1 MTVNV
6 RPPAGNFGQEDQKTM
21 SKKLFISFASLLG
34 IAAFAVMP
42 VAAQAS
48 ATSGHYYKT
57 EGATGI
63 VKEGVQAPVD
73 AFGTLTLKN
82 TAGGTGAALTCHNV
96 VGGFAE
102 NPKGS
107 GTETGH
113 SGPAGIGE
121 TQSFNPYDCTSP
133 ACTAATT
140 GGGPATYLSV
150 AAEPTPYK
158 SPTEPGG
165 SATNLAWPSFLKV
178 DTTATRS
185 EPTIRS
191 VTTYSK
197 VNVHCH
203 VETGANGVTGEPE
216 FGVVTN
222 EISEGSNQPYT
233 GQTVETGNKPFPAYP
248 KTIFDNPSPENGEGS
263 GELHGPAGEE
273 TRKGKTEGALFVVNY
288 AEAGVIVTK
297 VG

>member
-1 MTVNV
+1 
-6 RPPAGNFGQEDQKTM
+6 M
-21 SKKLFISFASLLG
+21 SKKLFISFASVLAT
-34 IAAFAVMP
+34 AAFVVVP
-42 VAAQAS
+42 TAAQAAVGS
-48 ATSGHYYKT
+48 PHYYKG
-57 EGATGI
+57 EAATTI
-63 VKEGVQAPVD
+63 AKENVQVPAA

-82 TAGGTGAALTCHNV
+82 TAGGTGASLTCHNV
-96 VGGFAE
+96 VGGFVE

-121 TQSFNPYDCTSP
+121 TQSFNPYACTSA

-158 SPTEPGG
+158 SPAEPGG
-165 SATNLAWPSFLKV
+165 TATNLAWKSTLKT
-178 DTTATRS
+178 DTTAKRS
-185 EPTIRS
+185 ETTIRS
-191 VTTYSK
+191 ITAYSK

-203 VETGANGVTGEPE
+203 VETGANPETGEPI

-222 EISEGSNQPYT
+222 EVSEGSNQPWT
-233 GQTVETGNKPFPAYP
+233 GPFEGVKSLAAPQKYPETV
-248 KTIFDNPSPENGEGS
+248 FDNPSEENGEGS

-273 TRKGKTEGALFVVNY
+273 TRKGKTEGSLDSVAY
-288 AEAGVIVTK
+288 QEWGVLIAK
-297 VG
+297 PG